1 MRQAYRR
8 IPIYTAD
15 ISGVCSALYELGG
28 MTVMHDPSGCN
39 STYNTHDE
47 LRWYDQD
54 SLIFISAL
62 TERDAILGND
72 SKFCRDVVE
81 AAESLH
87 PEFIALA
94 TAPIPWMNGTD
105 FTGLA
110 RVIGKKTGIPT
121 FFIATSG
128 MHDYVRGAGMAL
140 AAVAERLVDPGKSPR
155 GGRRVNILGMTPLDF
170 GAKSCPGSIRR
181 ILTEAGWEVISCWA
195 MGDDLAALRRAGEA
209 DVNLVV
215 SSVGLR
221 AARVLQRRF
230 GTPYVTGTFAGA
242 FTPVLLAALEE
253 AARTRGGGTA
263 YLTAG
268 EAAEGE
274 TVTIV
279 GEPVTMGS
287 LAAAV
292 RLGTGRPTRVL
303 CPLEEYQGL
312 LRGTDTALVGEEA
325 MERALARAHTLVA
338 DPLYRDIC
346 PEDIDFRPLP
356 QLAFS
361 GRIFRKQMADL
372 AAWNENENESENAN
386 ANGNVDGK
394 EEPDGTQ

>member
-72 SKFCRDVVE
+72 SKFCRDVCE

-87 PEFIALA
+87 PEFIALT

-110 RVIGKKTGIPT
+110 RVIEKRTGIPT
-121 FFIATSG
+121 FFVATNG
-128 MHDYVRGAGMAL
+128 MHDYVCGAGKAL
-140 AAVAERLVDPGKSPR
+140 ARIAERLVDPGDVPR
-155 GGRRVNILGMTPLDF
+155 GGRGINILGVTPLDF
-170 GAKSCPGSIRR
+170 GAKSCPESMRQ
-181 ILTEAGWEVISCWA
+181 ILTEAGWEVISNWA
-195 MGDDLAALRRAGEA
+195 MGNDITALRRAGEA

-221 AARVLQRRF
+221 AARVLQERF
-230 GTPYVTGTFAGA
+230 GTPYVVGTFAGA

-253 AARTRGGGTA
+253 AARTGKNEIA
-263 YLTAG
+263 YLSAG
-268 EAAEGE
+268 KAEGE
-274 TVTIV
+274 PVVIV

-287 LAAAV
+287 LAAAI
-292 RLGTGRPTRVL
+292 RIGTGRPTRVL
-303 CPLEEYQGL
+303 CPLEEHRGL
-312 LRGTDTALVGEEA
+312 LRETDVALIGEEA
-325 MERALARAHTLVA
+325 MECALSQTHTLIA

-346 PEDIDFRPLP
+346 PEEIDFRPLP
-356 QLAFS
+356 HLAFS
-361 GRIFRKQMADL
+361 GRIFRKQMVDL
-372 AAWNENENESENAN
+372 AAWN
-386 ANGNVDGK
+386 GK
-394 EEPDGTQ
+394 EEPDGTE